1 MIGNYFKMA
10 RRSLAANMGTTV
22 INVLGLVIGISSALV
37 IASVIRFEQSF
48 DSFHTRKNDIY
59 RLVRVSGEGDLEY
72 RTGVSHPVPEAMKN
86 EIPGIELTTMEYLGG
101 ATVDVMSDKGQLV
114 KKFVETNGLAS
125 IQPGFFK
132 MFDFAGEPLHW
143 IAGNPEKSLT
153 EPNSVVITKAMAKKY
168 FGNDDPIGQTLRFQ
182 KSIDMKITGVID
194 DFPANTDFPFRFLI
208 SYSSMDNI
216 LGKDRLNDW
225 SSVNDGHQ
233 VFVYAPSMTKGELEQ
248 RIDAVHAAHVNKD
261 LSTMRHYRLQEFRE
275 MHYDPRFGTFS
286 GRTITHETILALQ
299 IIVLFLLL
307 AGCINYVNLST
318 AQSTL
323 RSKEIGLRKV
333 LGSQHRHLILQF
345 LTETFVVV
353 GLAAIV
359 AIALVT
365 ALMPSIENLLELKIG
380 YGLNDP
386 FILVALAVSVLVVT
400 LFSGLYP
407 ALVISRFNP
416 VATLRAKFTSE
427 KVGGINLRKVLVV
440 AQFTITQILAVGT
453 FIVVSQMKFFENVDM
468 GFNRKAVIVNIPLI
482 DNNVQTRRTI
492 ESELRSLASVSGVT
506 SSFTLPSGLDRNR
519 SSRNIGLPDATGI
532 QEFQNYEHY
541 SIDESFLDLYEIKLL
556 AGRNLT
562 LADTTTVPILINQTL
577 MKNLGIDS
585 PEQAINRELK
595 FGGGQKGIVAG
606 VVGDFYS
613 DSMKKGINNIV
624 MIFQPRQY
632 HWMSVRLDLNENV
645 SMASALKDIEGLWIK
660 NYPEEVFRYQFFDV
674 NIDAFYKQEF
684 KYSKLFQIFSFIFIG
699 IGCLGLYGL
708 ITFIANKKGK
718 EIAVRKTLGAT
729 ISNIILMFSREY
741 VLLITVSFALAIPVV
756 RYGTNEWLDSF
767 KNHIDVQ
774 WWMFAAPGVIVLM
787 IALIVVGAKSYRA
800 ASANPINKLKSE

>member
-10 RRSLAANMGTTV
+10 QRSLAANKGTTI
-22 INVLGLVIGISSALV
+22 INVLGLVLGISSALV

-48 DSFHTRKNDIY
+48 DSFHSKRVDIY
-59 RLVRVSGEGDLEY
+59 RLVRVSGVGELEY
-72 RTGVSHPVPEAMKN
+72 RTGVSHPVPEALKN
-86 EIPGIELTTMEYLGG
+86 EIPGIELTSMEYLGG
-101 ATVDVMSDKGQLV
+101 STVDVISDKEQTAV
-114 KKFVETNGLAS
+114 RFVEANGLATVE
-125 IQPGFFK
+125 PGFFK
-132 MFDFAGEPLHW
+132 MFDFAGEPLQW
-143 IAGNPEKSLT
+143 IAGNPETSLS
-153 EPNSVVITKAMAKKY
+153 EPNSVVITKEIAKKY
-168 FGNDDPIGQTLRFQ
+168 FGYNDPIGQTLRFQ
-182 KSIDMKITGVID
+182 KIIDMKVMGVID

-216 LGKDRLNDW
+216 LGKDRRNDW

-233 VFVYAPSMTKGELEQ
+233 VSIYAPNMTKAELET
-248 RIDAVHAAHVNKD
+248 RIDIIHARHVAKD
-261 LSTMRHYRLQEFRE
+261 LSAMRHYRLQEFRE
-275 MHYDPRFGTFS
+275 MHYDPRFGNFS

-307 AGCINYVNLST
+307 AGCINYINLST

-333 LGSQHRHLILQF
+333 LGSHHRHLILQF

-359 AIALVT
+359 AVALVM
-365 ALMPSIENLLELKIG
+365 ALMPSIENMLELKIG
-380 YGLNDP
+380 YGLKDTL
-386 FILVALAVSVLVVT
+386 ILTSLIATVIVVT

-407 ALVISRFNP
+407 AFIISKFNP
-416 VATLRAKFTSE
+416 VATLRSKFNNE
-427 KVGGINLRKVLVV
+427 KVGGVNLRKVLVV

-453 FIVVSQMKFFENVDM
+453 FIVIRQMNFFENVDM
-468 GFNRKAVIVNIPLI
+468 GFNRKAVIVNIPLT
-482 DNNVQTRRTI
+482 DNNVHIRRAM
-492 ESELRSLASVSGVT
+492 ESELRSLAFVSGVT
-506 SSFTLPSGLDRNR
+506 SSFTLPSGLERNR
-519 SSRNIGLPDATGI
+519 SSRNIGPINASVVQD
-532 QEFQNYEHY
+532 FQNYEHY

-562 LADTTTVPILINQTL
+562 PADTTTVPILINHAL
-577 MKNLGIDS
+577 MKNLGIES
-585 PEQAINRELK
+585 PDQAINREFK
-595 FGGGQKGIVAG
+595 FGGGQKAI
-606 VVGDFYS
+606 VVGVISDFYS
-613 DSMKKGINNIV
+613 DSMKKGINNIA

-632 HWMSVRLDLNENV
+632 RWMSVRLDLQANA
-645 SMASALKDIEGLWIK
+645 SMTNALKAIEQLWTK
-660 NYPEEVFRYQFFDV
+660 NYPEHVFQYQFFDQ

-729 ISNIILMFSREY
+729 ISNIIVMFSKEY
-741 VLLITVSFALAIPVV
+741 VLLITISFVLAIPIV
-756 RYGTNEWLDSF
+756 RYGVNEWLDGF

-774 WWMFAAPGVIVLM
+774 WWMFAAPGVVVLA
-787 IALIVVGAKSYRA
+787 IALIIVGTKSYRA
-800 ASANPINKLKSE
+800 ASVNPVNSLKSE